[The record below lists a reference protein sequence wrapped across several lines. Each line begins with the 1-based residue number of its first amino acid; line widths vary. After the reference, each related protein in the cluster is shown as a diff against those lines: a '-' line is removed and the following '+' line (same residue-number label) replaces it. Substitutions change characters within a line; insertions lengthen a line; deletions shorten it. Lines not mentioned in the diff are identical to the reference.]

1 MESNNNTYDNI
12 ISMLDGILERQDRM
26 MERMNE
32 INNTMREMN
41 DNISSK
47 RINNEAVTS
56 MKKNNSWWD
65 NMSEARLKKQ

>member
-1 MESNNNTYDNI
+1 MENNNTYDNI
-12 ISMLDGILERQDRM
+12 ISMLDDILNRQDRM

-41 DNISSK
+41 NNISST

-56 MKKNNSWWD
+56 MKKNSWWD

>member
-1 MESNNNTYDNI
+1 MESNNTYDNI
-12 ISMLDGILERQDRM
+12 ISMLDNILDRQDRM

-47 RINNEAVTS
+47 LLNDKAVTS